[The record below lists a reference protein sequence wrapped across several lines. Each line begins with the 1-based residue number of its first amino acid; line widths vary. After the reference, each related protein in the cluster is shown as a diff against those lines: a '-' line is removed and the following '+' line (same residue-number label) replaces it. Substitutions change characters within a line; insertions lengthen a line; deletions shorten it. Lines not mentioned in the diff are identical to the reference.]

1 MAKLTKNQQKEYD
14 RLTEEQNRLAEE
26 QEKVQKSIAALKSTT
41 YGYARV
47 STKGQAKEGNSLES
61 QKESLRAAGARK
73 IYSDAFTG
81 TTTDR
86 PQLELLLNKLRPGD
100 KFVVTKLDR
109 MARSVQQG
117 IDLIESLIKKGVT
130 VHILNIGILDD
141 TPTGRLIRNILLSI
155 AEFERDMILQR
166 TREGKEIAR
175 TKPGF
180 REGRPEKFTR
190 EQRELAF
197 SLLNEGYSY
206 RQVALMTGI
215 SRATIARIKRDYVD
229 SSVG

>member
-1 MAKLTKNQQKEYD
+1 MPKLTKNQQKEYD

-26 QEKVQKSIAALKSTT
+26 QEKVRKSIAALKSTT

-73 IYSDAFTG
+73 IYADAFTG

-86 PQLELLLNKLRPGD
+86 PKLDLLLKQLKSGD

-130 VHILNIGILDD
+130 VQILNIGILDD
-141 TPTGRLIRNILLSI
+141 SATGRLIRNILLSI

-180 REGRPEKFTR
+180 REGRPEKFTK
-190 EQRELAF
+190 EQKEHAF
-197 SLLNEGYSY
+197 SLLNDGYSY

-215 SRATIARIKRDYVD
+215 SRATVARIKRDYAGSD
-229 SSVG
+229 VG